1 MSDSSAPALGV
12 LIALLLSVGL
22 YVWASAALAAVF
34 GKLGEPGWKAWV
46 PVYNSFVL
54 FRLGGVAPLWA
65 ITLFLPL
72 INVVGLVFSIFAIH
86 SISKQFGRGAGFTV
100 LGVLLMPIWSSILGW
115 GSADAQ
121 QAEGQQAAGHPAL
134 GQADAAAP
142 APVATVSPFGIASGD
157 AVPARIPFGEQ
168 SAAHAQPIQP
178 AAPPIPASL
187 SPAPLMPAGPASPL
201 AGTAAAA
208 ASEMAASE
216 TAASE
221 TVQEAPTAPP
231 VFSYT
236 PAVIAAPAAPPAAP
250 PAPIE
255 MPEELSVRVEQAAGA
270 PVRAAVPLIDSVPDF
285 TSPAV
290 PAASTAGATAGAAAS
305 VVLDEQRAES
315 PEAQPVDD
323 HDDMDAT
330 VIAGR
335 RNKAWVFE
343 TEAGQRVPLSA
354 ELVLLGRNP
363 APLADHPDAQ
373 LITVRDAGRTVS
385 KTHASVRLRGAAW
398 VITDLNSTNGVYV
411 LDAEGAEIELEPG
424 IETDIADR
432 FVLGELSAR
441 IFQEE

>member
-1 MSDSSAPALGV
+1 MSDNSVPGFGV
-12 LIALLLSVGL
+12 LIALLLSLAL

-54 FRLGGVAPLWA
+54 FRLGGVAPFWA

-72 INVVGLVFSIFAIH
+72 INVVGFVFSIFAIN
-86 SISKQFGRGAGFTV
+86 SISKQFDKGAGFTV

-115 GSADAQ
+115 GRATAEPAGAQ
-121 QAEGQQAAGHPAL
+121 RVAHP
-134 GQADAAAP
+134 DDAAP
-142 APVATVSPFGIASGD
+142 AAASPFGITPGD
-157 AVPARIPFGEQ
+157 AVPARIPFGE
-168 SAAHAQPIQP
+168 PVQP
-178 AAPPIPASL
+178 AAPRIPA
-187 SPAPLMPAGPASPL
+187 P
-201 AGTAAAA
+201 AAAVA
-208 ASEMAASE
+208 TVAPADDV
-216 TAASE
+216 
-221 TVQEAPTAPP
+221 VQEAHTAPP

-236 PAVIAAPAAPPAAP
+236 PAVIATPAPVAP

-255 MPEELSVRVEQAAGA
+255 MPEELSVRVEQQTAAPA
-270 PVRAAVPLIDSVPDF
+270 RVTPLIDSVPDF
-285 TSPAV
+285 SA
-290 PAASTAGATAGAAAS
+290 PAAPVAAAAAS
-305 VVLDEQRAES
+305 VVLDEPREAAA
-315 PEAQPVDD
+315 AQPIDD
-323 HDDMDAT
+323 DDDMDAT

-343 TEAGQRVPLSA
+343 TESGQRVPLSA

-363 APLADHPDAQ
+363 VPLAEHPDAQ

-385 KTHASVRLRGAAW
+385 KTHASVQLHGTAW
-398 VITDLNSTNGVYV
+398 VITDLQSTNGVYV

-424 IETDIADR
+424 VATEVTGR

>member
-12 LIALLLSVGL
+12 LIALLFSVGL

-54 FRLGGVAPLWA
+54 FRLGGVSPLWA
-65 ITLFLPL
+65 IALYVPL
-72 INVVGLVFSIFAIH
+72 ISVVGFVFSIFAIH
-86 SISKQFGRGAGFTV
+86 SISKQFGKGAGFTV
-100 LGVLLMPIWSSILGW
+100 LGVLLTPIWSSILGW
-115 GSADAQ
+115 GRADVERADGG
-121 QAEGQQAAGHPAL
+121 GQS
-134 GQADAAAP
+134 DAAAP
-142 APVATVSPFGIASGD
+142 ASVASVSPFGIASGD
-157 AVPARIPFGEQ
+157 AVPARIRFGEQ
-168 SAAHAQPIQP
+168 QAAPAQPMQP
-178 AAPPIPASL
+178 AAPPIPAAPIPAA
-187 SPAPLMPAGPASPL
+187 PAPV
-201 AGTAAAA
+201 AAAEPA
-208 ASEMAASE
+208 TPATVAPA
-216 TAASE
+216 TAVAE

-236 PAVIAAPAAPPAAP
+236 PAVIAAPAPAAP

-255 MPEELSVRVEQAAGA
+255 MPEELSVRVEQPAGA
-270 PVRAAVPLIDSVPDF
+270 PARAATPLIDSVPDF
-285 TSPAV
+285 TSSAA
-290 PAASTAGATAGAAAS
+290 PAAAAVAGASAS
-305 VVLDEQRAES
+305 VVLEEQAAEA
-315 PEAQPVDD
+315 PEPQPVDD
-323 HDDMDAT
+323 DDMDAT

-343 TEAGQRVPLSA
+343 TEAGQRVPLSS

-385 KTHASVRLRGAAW
+385 KTHASVQLRGAAW

-411 LDAEGAEIELEPG
+411 LDAEGAEVELEPG
-424 IETDIADR
+424 VETNIADR